1 MAELLQS
8 RTLEVPRS
16 EWTAIVATYAR
27 ADVRRAV
34 WQVINT
40 LVPLAALF
48 WAMFYFLDVA
58 PWVTALLVLPGA
70 GLLVRT
76 FIIMHD
82 CSHSSYLPWPKVND
96 ALGFVTGVMTL
107 TPFAQWRRDHAL
119 HHASSG
125 DLDRRGHGDVPTI
138 TVKEYLERD
147 ARGRLIYRLIRHP
160 LSLMLVGPL
169 HLMLNQRFRGRSKA
183 TKTKQLYSV
192 WYTNLAIAAAITVS
206 ILLWGPRSVLL
217 VYLPC
222 MYVAAAAG
230 IWLFYVQHQ
239 FEDAYWESHD
249 EWDYAT
255 AAITGSSHLRLHPI
269 LQWFTG
275 SIGLHHV
282 HHIGPKIP
290 NFRLQE
296 AHDNHPLFE
305 AAPKMTIGMGV
316 KALRL
321 ALYDEDSQRLVR
333 FRDVQTA

>member
-96 ALGFVTGVMTL
+96 ALGFVTGVLTL
-107 TPFAQWRRDHAL
+107 TPYDVWRRSPSI

-125 DLDRRGHGDVPTI
+125 NLDKRGNGDDGSGDSDTGVVTRTKPK
-138 TVKEYLERD
+138 VKKPCLVSR
-147 ARGRLIYRLIRHP
+147 P
-160 LSLMLVGPL
+160 LMA
-169 HLMLNQRFRGRSKA
+169 N
-183 TKTKQLYSV
+183 
-192 WYTNLAIAAAITVS
+192 
-206 ILLWGPRSVLL
+206 
-217 VYLPC
+217 
-222 MYVAAAAG
+222 
-230 IWLFYVQHQ
+230 
-239 FEDAYWESHD
+239 
-249 EWDYAT
+249 
-255 AAITGSSHLRLHPI
+255 
-269 LQWFTG
+269 
-275 SIGLHHV
+275 
-282 HHIGPKIP
+282 
-290 NFRLQE
+290 
-296 AHDNHPLFE
+296 
-305 AAPKMTIGMGV
+305 
-316 KALRL
+316 
-321 ALYDEDSQRLVR
+321 
-333 FRDVQTA
+333 